1 MNTLIITQG
10 TILFL
15 YLPYKNFTRRS
26 QIPEMTYSSG
36 NSLDYSLT
44 FSAGIDRV
52 IFCFFFDGAGGKSS
66 LKLLQFCSKIHYL
79 LNTLKPILSILS
91 QRKQGKLQRISV
103 M

>member
-1 MNTLIITQG
+1 ISSIALDRQVG
-10 TILFL
+10 KSYFL
-15 YLPYKNFTRRS
+15 L
-26 QIPEMTYSSG
+26 
-36 NSLDYSLT
+36 
-44 FSAGIDRV
+44 
-52 IFCFFFDGAGGKSS
+52 FFDGAGGKSS